1 MEKLFRFK
9 SLFTLENGFI
19 ESCIVMNNE
28 AHAIQATG
36 SSDLNLASPL
46 ILMLHPIHVQ
56 IKDLLFG

>member
-1 MEKLFRFK
+1 MEKILWFQ

-19 ESCIVMNNE
+19 ESSIFVNNE

-46 ILMLHPIHVQ
+46 IFRLHPIHVP
-56 IKDLLFG
+56 IKHLLFF